1 MRHSAEYQPWR
12 LAVTAPWRKDKVCFT
27 TLPSGFGW
35 QVIKVGGAGLE
46 SVLSPLFLIVIV
58 QNSVSPNMQF
68 SGTVRSGQMDP
79 HPWVPPCFP
88 SPSGVWL
95 ALPAL
100 QHQKLASPCLSR
112 LYSLHGASIYTPPHA
127 AASSWVGAV
136 FHLQRCWLRWHL
148 VPLKTLL
155 RWGPPFVP
163 CYNLETTKIQNC
175 LFCSYF

>member
-1 MRHSAEYQPWR
+1 MLLHIHGKRAKFASWHCPVALDGRWSMW
-12 LAVTAPWRKDKVCFT
+12 
-27 TLPSGFGW
+27 
-35 QVIKVGGAGLE
+35 GAGLE

-112 LYSLHGASIYTPPHA
+112 LCSPHGASIYTLPHA
-127 AASSWVGAV
+127 AAASWVVAV
-136 FHLQRCWLRWHL
+136 FHLQRCWLRWHSF
-148 VPLKTLL
+148 PLKTLL
-155 RWGPPFVP
+155 RWGPPLVL
-163 CYNLETTKIQNC
+163 CYNLETMRIQNC
-175 LFCSYF
+175 FFCSYF